1 MNEDK
6 ADPVRPPQDAAG
18 GLSLL
23 IGLGP
28 EAVAAF
34 EADLKPLVVAPG
46 QVVIE
51 QGAQSDDVFVVYSGQ
66 LLGLLLS
73 HTGREITFAE
83 IRPGHYFG
91 ELSALDGL
99 PRSITISAVTAA
111 RLGVMSAPLFRL
123 WMAREPRIA
132 LNVARELAHRNRLMT
147 ERIFGLVVHNVD
159 QRVRVLLSR
168 LAQANGQLRRGGVL
182 YPAPTHDALASYVGA
197 NREAVSRVLARL
209 SAEGIIGTGRRRI
222 TFLDIEAL
230 LAGL

>member
-1 MNEDK
+1 
-6 ADPVRPPQDAAG
+6 
-18 GLSLL
+18 
-23 IGLGP
+23 
-28 EAVAAF
+28 
-34 EADLKPLVVAPG
+34 
-46 QVVIE
+46 
-51 QGAQSDDVFVVYSGQ
+51 SGQ

-73 HTGREITFAE
+73 DTGREITFAE
-83 IRPGHYFG
+83 IPTGHYFG

-99 PRSITISAVTAA
+99 PRAITISAVTTA
-111 RLGVMSAPLFRL
+111 RLGVMSAPQFRL